1 MSTPMRILILTLLLA
16 ATCAAFA
23 VETDVEK
30 AEKAWSA
37 AVTGR
42 NFAALD
48 KIYANELLYAHSTGN
63 VENKQQYMDRL
74 KSGKQR
80 YEKVDFEKIKVLP
93 HGDTAVVHG
102 ILRMAGTSNGEP
114 FNHHIMLMH
123 VWVKKGSEWKLVA
136 HQTTRIA
143 D

>member
-1 MSTPMRILILTLLLA
+1 MRTLVLTLLFA
-16 ATCAAFA
+16 GACTAFA
-23 VETDVEK
+23 AETDIEK

-37 AVTGR
+37 AVIAR

-48 KIYANELLYAHSTGN
+48 KIYSNDLLYAHSTGN

-80 YEKVDFEKIKVLP
+80 YEKVHFEKLQVFP
-93 HGDTAVVHG
+93 HGDTSVVHG

-123 VWVKKGSEWKLVA
+123 VWVKKGGEWKLVA

>member
-1 MSTPMRILILTLLLA
+1 MRTLVLTLLFTGA
-16 ATCAAFA
+16 CAAFA
-23 VETDVEK
+23 AETDIEK
-30 AEKAWSA
+30 AEKAWST

-42 NFAALD
+42 DFAALD
-48 KIYANELLYAHSTGN
+48 KIYANDLLYAHSTGN

-80 YEKVDFEKIKVLP
+80 YEKINFEKLQVFP

-102 ILRMAGTSNGEP
+102 ILRMAGVSNGEP

-123 VWVKKGSEWKLVA
+123 VWVKKGAEWKLVA